1 LDVRVAEALPVSSDV
16 SDPAPDSGKL
26 QGLDL
31 LDHGGSDHSMDGLR
45 HLLPRLLRHPWL
57 LAGSIFCAIF
67 SAGGLGIGLVSMG
80 PLLRIILEGR
90 SKETVAQ
97 LISQYNASRPGF
109 TIPESLVELLPTSP
123 FHAVVVI
130 MVGLAILTIFGA
142 TANFLHQFL
151 ALELSNRAVAEVRT
165 ETFQHALAMPLGEV
179 QRRGAAELVSRINK
193 DSMALQSGMLALTSK
208 TVSQL
213 TKGLAA
219 FAAAVWFDWRLTIV
233 ALLVAPVLASIL
245 RKLGR
250 RIRHATR
257 AALVAQ
263 EDLLRVSN
271 EAIQGIRTVK
281 TATAESLAGI
291 RFEVANQDVLREEL
305 RVRTARAISSPLIE
319 MLAVFVLIGLAT
331 LAARQILDGKMDF
344 DSFMLSLAALGVA
357 GGSLKPLAG
366 LVNDIQA
373 SAAPAERLEE
383 LLAIPDEHQDTQDR
397 PDLLRHSES
406 IQFEGVR
413 FRYPGADRDSLQ
425 GIDLEI
431 RFGEHVAIVGPNG
444 CGKTTLLALLP
455 RLFDPT
461 SGTVSIDG
469 HDLRE
474 IRLES
479 LRNQIGVVT
488 QETVLFSGTIRE
500 NISFGLDVSDEAIRA
515 AAGLA
520 HASAFIEAMPLAYET
535 PVAELGTSL
544 SGGQRQRIVIARAL
558 LREPSLLILDEAT
571 SQIDAESEEQINLAI
586 AKFRSGRTLVVIA
599 HRLST
604 VLAADRIV
612 VMDEGRTMDVGTHSE
627 LMGRC
632 EVYRRLAQTQLMP
645 G

>member
-1 LDVRVAEALPVSSDV
+1 
-16 SDPAPDSGKL
+16 
-26 QGLDL
+26 
-31 LDHGGSDHSMDGLR
+31 MDGLR

-57 LAGSIFCAIF
+57 LSGSIVCAIF
-67 SAGGLGIGLVSMG
+67 SAGGLGIGLVSLG

-97 LISQYNASRPGF
+97 LIEQYNTSRQGF
-109 TIPESLVELLPTSP
+109 TIPEGVVELLPSSP
-123 FHAVVVI
+123 FHAVVAI
-130 MVGLAILTIFGA
+130 MVGLALLTIFGA

-165 ETFQHALAMPLGEV
+165 EAFQHSLAMPLGEV

-193 DSMALQSGMLALTSK
+193 DSMALQGGLLALTSK

-233 ALLVAPVLASIL
+233 ALFVAPLLAIIL

-250 RIRHATR
+250 RIRRATR

-281 TATAESLAGI
+281 TATAESLASI
-291 RFEVANQDVLREEL
+291 RFESANQEVLREEL

-331 LAARQILDGKMDF
+331 LAARQILDGEMEF

-373 SAAPAERLEE
+373 AAAPAERLEE
-383 LLAIPDEHQDTQDR
+383 LLAIPNEHQDTLDR
-397 PDLLRHSES
+397 PELPRHFES
-406 IQFEGVR
+406 IRFDGVR
-413 FRYPGADRDSLQ
+413 FQYSGAEREALQ

-455 RLFDPT
+455 RLFDP
-461 SGTVSIDG
+461 SAGTVSIDG

-479 LRNQIGVVT
+479 LRKQIGVVT
-488 QETVLFSGTIRE
+488 QETVLFRGTIRE
-500 NISFGLDVSDEAIRA
+500 NIAFGLEVSDEAIRS

-520 HASAFIEAMPLAYET
+520 HARPFIEALSSGYET

-544 SGGQRQRIVIARAL
+544 SGGQRQRIAIARAL

-571 SQIDAESEEQINLAI
+571 SQIDADSEEQINMAI
-586 AKFRSGRTLVVIA
+586 AEFRAGRTLVVIA

-604 VLAADRIV
+604 VLAADRIA
-612 VMDEGRTMDVGTHSE
+612 VMDEGQIVDVGTHAE
-627 LMGRC
+627 LLGRC

>member
-1 LDVRVAEALPVSSDV
+1 
-16 SDPAPDSGKL
+16 
-26 QGLDL
+26 
-31 LDHGGSDHSMDGLR
+31 MDGLR

-57 LAGSIFCAIF
+57 LSGSIVCAIF
-67 SAGGLGIGLVSMG
+67 SAGGLGIGLVSLG

-97 LISQYNASRPGF
+97 LIEQYNTSRQGF
-109 TIPESLVELLPTSP
+109 TIPEGVVELLPSSP
-123 FHAVVVI
+123 FHAVVAI
-130 MVGLAILTIFGA
+130 MVGLALLTIFGA

-165 ETFQHALAMPLGEV
+165 EAFQHSLAMPLGEV

-193 DSMALQSGMLALTSK
+193 DSMALQGGLLALTSK

-233 ALLVAPVLASIL
+233 ALFVAPLLAIIL

-250 RIRHATR
+250 RIRRATR
-257 AALVAQ
+257 AAL
-263 EDLLRVSN
+263 
-271 EAIQGIRTVK
+271 VK
-281 TATAESLAGI
+281 TATAESLASI
-291 RFEVANQDVLREEL
+291 RFESANQEVLREEL

-331 LAARQILDGKMDF
+331 LAARQILDGEMEF

-373 SAAPAERLEE
+373 AAAPAERLEE
-383 LLAIPDEHQDTQDR
+383 LLAIPNEHQDTLDR
-397 PDLLRHSES
+397 PELPRHFES
-406 IQFEGVR
+406 IRFDGVR
-413 FRYPGADRDSLQ
+413 FQYSGAEREALQ

-455 RLFDPT
+455 RLFDP
-461 SGTVSIDG
+461 SAGTVSIDG

-479 LRNQIGVVT
+479 LRKQIGVVT
-488 QETVLFSGTIRE
+488 QETVLFRGTIRE
-500 NISFGLDVSDEAIRA
+500 NIAFGLEVSDEAIRS

-520 HASAFIEAMPLAYET
+520 HARPFIEALSSGYET

-544 SGGQRQRIVIARAL
+544 SGGQRQRIAIARAL
-558 LREPSLLILDEAT
+558 LREPSILILDEAT
-571 SQIDAESEEQINLAI
+571 SQIDADSEEQINMAI
-586 AKFRSGRTLVVIA
+586 AEFRAGRTLVVIA

-604 VLAADRIV
+604 VLAADRIA
-612 VMDEGRTMDVGTHSE
+612 VMDEGQIVDVGTHAE
-627 LMGRC
+627 LLGRC